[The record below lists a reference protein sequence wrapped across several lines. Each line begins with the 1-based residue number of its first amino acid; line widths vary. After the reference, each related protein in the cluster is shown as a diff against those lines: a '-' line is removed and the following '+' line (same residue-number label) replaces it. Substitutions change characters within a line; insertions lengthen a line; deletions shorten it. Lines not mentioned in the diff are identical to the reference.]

1 MIEICQV
8 DVGQQKLWAKRFSRS
23 SSSIARE
30 RCWTLCSWWPILSV
44 RNIWFYH
51 TVLVIIP
58 PTRVLP
64 IRGWGPRVQRSL
76 SADKSLRVQHLQV
89 LWQLQCNLQ
98 VLLCHLW
105 PWHRPRRATSGP
117 RDRGVLVR
125 KNYLQFVLSIL
136 HPGQRRQWLRTG
148 FPWKMRVSVKS
159 RRRRTAMTEREEITS
174 VKFMNCSNF
183 QRLYPAT
190 SLPSPHLPMRK
201 MSK

>member
-1 MIEICQV
+1 MVSKLLRCSSVMILE
-8 DVGQQKLWAKRFSRS
+8 DKHRQQWVCFELWTIWAKRFSRS

-44 RNIWFYH
+44 INIWFYH

-64 IRGWGPRVQRSL
+64 IWGWGPRVQRSL

-136 HPGQRRQWLRTG
+136 HPGQRRRWLRTG
-148 FPWKMRVSVKS
+148 LLWKMRVSVKRRRR
-159 RRRRTAMTEREEITS
+159 RRRRTAHNS
-174 VKFMNCSNF
+174 NWFVKSDI
-183 QRLYPAT
+183 
-190 SLPSPHLPMRK
+190 
-201 MSK
+201 